1 MLNYGILIIG
11 EDMKTILKVII
22 VALVLPLLFFL
33 REEKEP
39 ELSKEEKLLNEM
51 TIEEK
56 IGQMFIVRNPLEDNI
71 EKITKYHL
79 GGYILFARDF
89 ENKTK
94 EDFKAEIKSY
104 QDVAKTPLFIA
115 VDEEGGKVVR
125 ASKYKE
131 FRDEPFKSA
140 QELYKDGGID
150 KIVED
155 AKEKSQFLKDL
166 GININFAPV
175 ADISEN
181 STDYIYPR
189 TLGENEVVTSN
200 YISKVVNVMNEEKIG
215 SVLKHFPGYGSNV
228 DTHTGIAIDNRK
240 LDEFRKKDFLPFI
253 AGIKS
258 NASMIMVNHNI
269 ISDIDKTKP
278 ASLSKNIH
286 NIIRDELKFNG
297 VIITDDLYMDAIKN
311 YADEEKT
318 AIMAIEAG
326 NDVICCTDFEV
337 QIPAVIDYVKKGL
350 IKEERINESVLKI
363 LKLKV
368 NLGII

>member
-104 QDVAKTPLFIA
+104 QDVSKTPLFIA

-189 TLGENEVVTSN
+189 TLGENEVITSN

-215 SVLKHFPGYGSNV
+215 SVLKHFPGY
-228 DTHTGIAIDNRK
+228 
-240 LDEFRKKDFLPFI
+240 
-253 AGIKS
+253 
-258 NASMIMVNHNI
+258 
-269 ISDIDKTKP
+269 
-278 ASLSKNIH
+278 
-286 NIIRDELKFNG
+286 
-297 VIITDDLYMDAIKN
+297 
-311 YADEEKT
+311 
-318 AIMAIEAG
+318 
-326 NDVICCTDFEV
+326 
-337 QIPAVIDYVKKGL
+337 
-350 IKEERINESVLKI
+350 
-363 LKLKV
+363 
-368 NLGII
+368 